1 MDASE
6 FDRFAEEYEAL
17 HRANVESPARSGV
30 FRSTEIVELERS
42 LRRRGAP
49 AAVHS

>member
-17 HRANVESPARSGV
+17 HRANDESPARSGV
-30 FRSTEIVELERS
+30 FQLQDSWFREIS
-42 LRRRGAP
+42 GAP